1 MLDRNT
7 VSSGNGVLGNL
18 FRPRSLAVVGASA
31 KRGNA
36 RNTLLLVLLKHGFAG
51 PIYPVNPSQSEI
63 EGMKAYPSVEALPE
77 TPDLALIITP
87 AETVQDIIRDCG
99 KKGIPAAIVY
109 SAGFEEVESG
119 KERAR
124 ELARVA
130 KEHNVAVLGPNC
142 QGLWSLKDRAVLS
155 FSGAALALD
164 KLTPAPI
171 GLISQSGALSSAIGA
186 YLQKTG
192 IGCTYVASV
201 GNETCIDILDVLQW
215 MIEQDGIRVIAL
227 YLEGLS
233 GAARIIPLAERARER
248 GIQIVAVK
256 TGRSAVGQKATAS
269 HTGKIASSH
278 TVYADVLRQAGVI
291 LVRSLAE
298 ILAIVEVLG
307 FLPDPRPS
315 GDDKAGI
322 AVLSASGGAGAL
334 LADHAD
340 EFGIPMA
347 EFSPETEDQLEKI
360 LPEFAHKANP
370 VDLTGQI
377 YSIPNLFRDSC
388 AALGADKRTE
398 ALVVQFAGGGRR
410 NLQENGDVFRDAARE
425 GGFPMIL
432 SFVADKSDSAT
443 QASLRD
449 EGILIADDP
458 AVTMRALSWLY
469 ERRTYSSRPKAEHRP
484 TLPTRACPSTWD
496 DIMQFCKEAGMA
508 PAKWALLK
516 PTEAAGTACAGLKY
530 PVVVKVLPEDCAHK
544 TELGLVKLR
553 VQTAEEVDAL
563 ANAFRDK
570 LQNPGLNILVQE
582 MIEDGIE
589 VVLSCLWNAD
599 FGPIMSIGSGGVAIE
614 LYRDVAHLA
623 LPVSPH
629 QVRDA
634 LKRLSLWTLLQGFR
648 GKAAADIDALVNAAV
663 KLGDIFLATPDLGE
677 FEINPL
683 MVRTAGKGIA
693 AVDALVSKRA

>member
-1 MLDRNT
+1 
-7 VSSGNGVLGNL
+7 VSSDNRLLDNL

-36 RNTLLLVLLKHGFAG
+36 RNTLLQVLLKHGFPG
-51 PIYPVNPSQSEI
+51 SIFPVNPSQSEI
-63 EGMKAYPSVEALPE
+63 EGMKAFPSIDALPE
-77 TPDLALIITP
+77 TPDLALVITP
-87 AETVQDIIRDCG
+87 ADTVPGIIRDCG

-119 KERAR
+119 KDRAR
-124 ELARVA
+124 DLARA
-130 KEHNVAVLGPNC
+130 AREHNVAVLGPNC
-142 QGLWSLKDRAVLS
+142 QGLWSVSERAVLS
-155 FSGAALALD
+155 FSGAALALE

-171 GLISQSGALSSAIGA
+171 GLISQSGALSSAMGA
-186 YLQKTG
+186 YLQKSG
-192 IGCTYVASV
+192 IGCTYIASV
-201 GNETCIDILDVLQW
+201 GNETCIDVLDVLQW

-233 GAARIIPLAERARER
+233 GANRIVAIAERARDR
-248 GIQIVAVK
+248 GIQIVALK
-256 TGRSAVGQKATAS
+256 TGRSAVGQMATAS

-278 TVYADVLRQAGVI
+278 AVYADVLHQVGVI
-291 LVRSLAE
+291 VVSSLAE

-307 FLPDPRPS
+307 FLPDPRGS
-315 GDDKAGI
+315 GKAKAGV

-347 EFSPETEDQLEKI
+347 EFSAETEDRLAKL
-360 LPEFAHKANP
+360 LPEFARKANP

-377 YSIPNLFRDSC
+377 YSIPNLFRDAC
-388 AALGADKRTE
+388 ASLGADPRTE

-410 NLQENGDVFRDAARE
+410 NLQENGEAFREAARE

-432 SFVADKSDSAT
+432 SFVADKADGAV
-443 QASLRD
+443 QASLRQ

-469 ERRTYSSRPKAEHRP
+469 ERRSFSSRPKAEHRP
-484 TLPTRACPSTWD
+484 SLPNRSAPSDWAS
-496 DIMQFCKEAGMA
+496 IMRFCEESEMA
-508 PAKWALLK
+508 PAKWVLMK
-516 PTEAAGTACAGLKY
+516 PGHLAEAACAELNY
-530 PVVVKVLPEDCAHK
+530 PVVVKVLPSDCAHK

-553 VQTAEEVDAL
+553 VKTPAEVDVFAEE
-563 ANAFRDK
+563 FRRK
-570 LQNPGLNILVQE
+570 LKNPDLNILVQE
-582 MIEDGIE
+582 MVGDGIE

-614 LYRDVAHLA
+614 LYQDVAHLA
-623 LPVSPH
+623 LPVSPDE
-629 QVRDA
+629 VREA
-634 LKRLSLWTLLQGFR
+634 LKKLCLWTLLQGFR
-648 GKAAADIDALVNAAV
+648 GKPPADIDALVNAAV
-663 KLGDIFLATPDLGE
+663 KFGDVFLATPELAE

-683 MVRTAGKGIA
+683 IVQKAGDGVTAI
-693 AVDALVSKRA
+693 DALVSNRA